1 MILLAATFVAL
12 YFANAVSA
20 QLPAKVTDLTTIT
33 GAEGTFLRYKADQL
47 CESTEGVKSYSGH
60 IDIAEDKHLF
70 FWFFE
75 SRNNPSSDPVTMWL
89 NSGPGADS
97 LSGLFDGM
105 ASCIDTQS
113 IIS

>member
-47 CESTEGVKSYSGH
+47 C
-60 IDIAEDKHLF
+60 
-70 FWFFE
+70 
-75 SRNNPSSDPVTMWL
+75 
-89 NSGPGADS
+89 
-97 LSGLFDGM
+97 
-105 ASCIDTQS
+105 
-113 IIS
+113 